1 MRQISSIKS
10 IIMLVVLSTAIFYS
24 CKKDKIDAAIGGNFS
39 RFRGHHYGDVLWAAQ
54 GGVPKDYEW
63 YRYKAGKTDETLY
76 GKLGYNLTSKFS
88 FLLDLQYRRVSHQI
102 NGTRKFPSLVVD
114 TAYHFFNPKVGLY
127 YAGKGFNAYVSY
139 AIANKEPNRTDYEVS
154 VGSTLPRPERLHD
167 FEAGVERRTLGSQ
180 YGATLFYMLYKNQLV
195 LTGQLN
201 DVGDAVRKNVPT
213 SYRTGIELYGGARL
227 KNWLKVEANITLS
240 ENKLRN
246 YTDYTPK
253 YDLNFEFAGYDT
265 LRLKD
270 ADISFSPKL
279 TAFGRIVLMPV
290 KNVEFSLAGK
300 AVSKQYLDNTN
311 NEYKKINGYFIQD
324 AQFRYTLPL
333 KALQRTEVFFQL
345 NNVWNKKYESNGYTY
360 SYYYGDSLVKEN
372 FYYPM
377 AGRNWMAGLNINF

>member
-1 MRQISSIKS
+1 
-10 IIMLVVLSTAIFYS
+10 
-24 CKKDKIDAAIGGNFS
+24 
-39 RFRGHHYGDVLWAAQ
+39 
-54 GGVPKDYEW
+54 
-63 YRYKAGKTDETLY
+63 
-76 GKLGYNLTSKFS
+76 
-88 FLLDLQYRRVSHQI
+88 
-102 NGTRKFPSLVVD
+102 LVVD

-154 VGSTLPRPERLHD
+154 VGSALPRPERLHD

-227 KNWLKVEANITLS
+227 KNWLRAEANITLS

-311 NEYKKINGYFIQD
+311 SEYKKINGYFIQE

-360 SYYYGDSLVKEN
+360 SYYYGDNLVKEN